1 MNAPASPFPSTPASD
16 SLAGTANA
24 LPYEYYER
32 MREKGEVVW
41 DEGMKA
47 WVVTS
52 IDAARHV
59 LRNDKVLFNHG
70 LQELDRD
77 MVSVIAGGE
86 NIVMMTGERHTKM
99 HQWFIKALSPPTIE
113 KWRGAL
119 IKPVAA
125 HLVDR
130 FAARKDADGIGRAEL
145 VDDVAETL
153 PSRVIAATLGFEW
166 RDDAFIEHCKALMK
180 ELNGFFNNIL
190 TKDEKIITAAQD
202 ASREFIHILMPT
214 VRERSAGTG
223 DDLISMIWRGGRELY
238 GEFTDEDVFAE
249 VRTMFF
255 AGSDT
260 TTHAISN
267 AFYLLLSN
275 PEWLDRVTKNMRAGE
290 DKELTAFVEEALRLY
305 GAIHFRVRKAL
316 EDSEVA
322 GVQIKKGDTVLVAL
336 SAANRDPKHFGCP
349 MQIDTARAN
358 RTHHMTFHFGPRA
371 CVGAGLARANIQ
383 EAVREVLTRC
393 PDLRLDPGAAAPA
406 FLGFGVRCWR
416 PLNVLF
422 TPESK
427 H

>member
-1 MNAPASPFPSTPASD
+1 MTAAFASTPASD

-24 LPYEYYER
+24 LPYDYYER
-32 MREKGEVVW
+32 MRAKGEVVW

-52 IDAARHV
+52 LEAARHV

-77 MVSVIAGGE
+77 MVKVIAGGE

-113 KWRGAL
+113 KWRGQL

-130 FAARKDADGIGRAEL
+130 FARKGKAEL

-153 PSRVIAATLGFEW
+153 PSRVIAATLGFDW
-166 RDDAFIEHCKALMK
+166 KDDAFIEHCKGLMK

-190 TKDEKIITAAQD
+190 TKDPAIIKAAQD
-202 ASREFIHILMPT
+202 ASREFVKLLMPT

-238 GEFTDEDVFAE
+238 GEFNDEDVFAE

-275 PEWLDRVTKNMRAGE
+275 PDWLDRVRADIRAGTS
-290 DKELTAFVEEALRLY
+290 KELVPFVEEALRLY

-322 GVQIKKGDTVLVAL
+322 GVSIRKGDNVLVVL
-336 SAANRDPKHFGCP
+336 SAANRDPQAFGCP
-349 MQIDTARAN
+349 MQIDTSRSN

-371 CVGAGLARANIQ
+371 CVGASLARANIQ
-383 EAVREVLTRC
+383 EALRETLSRC
-393 PDLRLDPGAAAPA
+393 ADLRLDPAAPQPS
-406 FLGFGVRCWR
+406 FIGFGVRCWR
-416 PLNVLF
+416 PIHVLF
-422 TPESK
+422 TPEAS

>member
-1 MNAPASPFPSTPASD
+1 MTAAFASTPASD

-24 LPYEYYER
+24 LPYDYYER
-32 MREKGEVVW
+32 MRAKGEVVW

-52 IDAARHV
+52 LEAARHV

-77 MVSVIAGGE
+77 VVKMIAGGE

-113 KWRGAL
+113 KWRGQL

-130 FAARKDADGIGRAEL
+130 FARKGKAEL

-153 PSRVIAATLGFEW
+153 PSRVIAATLGFDW
-166 RDDAFIEHCKALMK
+166 KDDAFIERCKGLMK

-190 TKDEKIITAAQD
+190 TKDPAIIKAAQD
-202 ASREFIHILMPT
+202 ASREFVKLLMPA

-238 GEFTDEDVFAE
+238 GEFSDEDVFAE

-275 PEWLDRVTKNMRAGE
+275 PDWPDRIRADVRAGSN
-290 DKELTAFVEEALRLY
+290 KELVPFVEEALRLY

-322 GVQIKKGDTVLVAL
+322 GVTVKKGDNVLVVL
-336 SAANRDPKHFGCP
+336 SAANRDPQAFGCP
-349 MQIDTARAN
+349 MQIDTTRAN

-371 CVGAGLARANIQ
+371 CVGASLARANIQ
-383 EAVREVLTRC
+383 EALRETLSRC
-393 PDLRLDPGAAAPA
+393 ANLRLDPAATQPS
-406 FLGFGVRCWR
+406 FIGFGVRCWR
-416 PLNVLF
+416 PIHVLF
-422 TPESK
+422 TPEAS

>member
-1 MNAPASPFPSTPASD
+1 MTAPIANAPSTPATD

-77 MVSVIAGGE
+77 MVGVIAGGE

-99 HQWFIKALSPPTIE
+99 HQWFIKALSPPIIE
-113 KWRGAL
+113 KWRGQL
-119 IKPVAA
+119 IRPVAA

-130 FAARKDADGIGRAEL
+130 FSTMGRAEL

-153 PSRVIAATLGFEW
+153 PSRVIAATLGFDW

-190 TKDEKIITAAQD
+190 TKDPAIIKAAQD
-202 ASREFIHILMPT
+202 ASREFITLLMPT

-275 PEWLDRVTKNMRAGE
+275 PEWLARVRGGLAGA
-290 DKELTAFVEEALRLY
+290 DNKEFTAFIEEALRIY

-322 GVQIKKGDTVLVAL
+322 GVSIKKGDTVLVAL

-349 MQIDTARAN
+349 MQIDTARVN

-371 CVGAGLARANIQ
+371 CVGATLARANIQ

-393 PDLRLDPGAAAPA
+393 ADLRLDPAAPKPE

-422 TPESK
+422 TPQTA

>member
-113 KWRGAL
+113 KWRSAL

-130 FAARKDADGIGRAEL
+130 FAARKDADGMRPPDAPVFAPWECAWGTPSACMVGNSAPPASLRAPE
-145 VDDVAETL
+145 D
-153 PSRVIAATLGFEW
+153 
-166 RDDAFIEHCKALMK
+166 RDD
-180 ELNGFFNNIL
+180 
-190 TKDEKIITAAQD
+190 
-202 ASREFIHILMPT
+202 R
-214 VRERSAGTG
+214 
-223 DDLISMIWRGGRELY
+223 
-238 GEFTDEDVFAE
+238 
-249 VRTMFF
+249 
-255 AGSDT
+255 DT
-260 TTHAISN
+260 IPS
-267 AFYLLLSN
+267 
-275 PEWLDRVTKNMRAGE
+275 
-290 DKELTAFVEEALRLY
+290 
-305 GAIHFRVRKAL
+305 
-316 EDSEVA
+316 
-322 GVQIKKGDTVLVAL
+322 
-336 SAANRDPKHFGCP
+336 
-349 MQIDTARAN
+349 
-358 RTHHMTFHFGPRA
+358 
-371 CVGAGLARANIQ
+371 
-383 EAVREVLTRC
+383 
-393 PDLRLDPGAAAPA
+393 
-406 FLGFGVRCWR
+406 
-416 PLNVLF
+416 
-422 TPESK
+422 
-427 H
+427 

>member
-1 MNAPASPFPSTPASD
+1 MTAAFASTPASD

-24 LPYEYYER
+24 LPYDYYER
-32 MREKGEVVW
+32 MRALGEVVW

-70 LQELDRD
+70 LQELDRE
-77 MVSVIAGGE
+77 MVGVIAGGE

-99 HQWFIKALSPPTIE
+99 HQWFIKALSPPVIE

-119 IKPVAA
+119 IRPVAA

-130 FAARKDADGIGRAEL
+130 FAARRDADGMGRAEL

-153 PSRVIAATLGFEW
+153 PSRVIAATLGFDW
-166 RDDAFIEHCKALMK
+166 RDDAFIERCKGLMK

-190 TKDEKIITAAQD
+190 TKDPAIIKAAQD
-202 ASREFIHILMPT
+202 ASREFVTLLMPT
-214 VRERSAGTG
+214 VRERAAGTG

-238 GEFTDEDVFAE
+238 GEFSDTDVFAE

-275 PEWLDRVTKNMRAGE
+275 PDWLERVRNDLSTGDN
-290 DKELTAFVEEALRLY
+290 KEFTAFIEEALRLY

-322 GVQIKKGDTVLVAL
+322 GVSIKKGDNVLVVL
-336 SAANRDPKHFGCP
+336 SAANRDPQHFGCP

-371 CVGAGLARANIQ
+371 CVGASLARANIQ

-393 PDLRLDPGAAAPA
+393 ADLRLDPAAAQPA

-422 TPESK
+422 TPEAT